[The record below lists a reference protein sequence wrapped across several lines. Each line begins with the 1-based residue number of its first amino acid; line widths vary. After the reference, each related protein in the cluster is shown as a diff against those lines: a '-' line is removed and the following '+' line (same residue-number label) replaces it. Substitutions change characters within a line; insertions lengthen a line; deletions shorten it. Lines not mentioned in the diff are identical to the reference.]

1 MTELEIIRHAR
12 VGGISIFFDSVEY
25 RTAHFHPEWELIWVT
40 GGVLSVRC
48 GRREETCREGELCLF
63 PPNRIHEFRR
73 AGHEAVILC
82 LQISPQ
88 LFSLSFPALGALSV
102 DDFLLS
108 AQLGET
114 QMQTLRAEMRA
125 LMAEYLTASPCYEL
139 RCIERCARILAQL
152 LSALPVRRMSEDE
165 LAHAGKRNERLN
177 RFLRYVEQNYMR
189 RLTLEE
195 FALSEGCSV
204 SYMSRFLKSNLNQ
217 SFQEYVNLVR
227 YHAACRLIAAGGK
240 RMIDIC
246 EEAGFSDYRY
256 FSQCFKRQSGLT
268 PEEYSRSAPRENAF
282 PAQRSLHSLERFY
295 SKEESEQLLQA
306 L

>member
-40 GGVLSVRC
+40 EGVLSVRC
-48 GRREETCREGELCLF
+48 GQREEACGKDEMCLF
-63 PPNRIHEFRR
+63 SPNRIHEFRR
-73 AGHEAVILC
+73 SGKEACFLC
-82 LQISPQ
+82 LQIAPQ
-88 LFSLSFPALGALSV
+88 LFSLSYPALGALSV
-102 DDFLLS
+102 DDYLLS
-108 AQLGET
+108 EQLDSARLSA
-114 QMQTLRAEMRA
+114 LRGEMRA
-125 LMAEYLTASPCYEL
+125 LMADYLAAAPCCEL
-139 RCIERCARILAQL
+139 LCVERCARILSL
-152 LSALPVRRMSEDE
+152 LFTALPVRRMSEDE
-165 LAHAGKRNERLN
+165 LAHADKRNERLN
-177 RFLRYVEQNYMR
+177 RFLRYVDQNYMR

-195 FALSEGCSV
+195 FAAGEGCSA
-204 SYMSRFLKSNLNQ
+204 SYMSRFLKTNLNQ
-217 SFQEYVNLVR
+217 SFQEYVSLVR

-268 PEEYSRSAPRENAF
+268 PEEYSRVAPRENAF